1 MTQKGYFLV
10 GIRKTVTLYLWNK
23 SREYLEQVLAESNNK
38 KNRRVVPCF
47 VDGNK
52 HYIEVGDE
60 LIRIQ

>member
-1 MTQKGYFLV
+1 MTQKGYFLI

-23 SREYLEQVLAESNNK
+23 SSEYLEEVLAESDNK
-38 KNRRVVPCF
+38 KNRRVVPCY

-52 HYIEVGDE
+52 QYIEVDDN